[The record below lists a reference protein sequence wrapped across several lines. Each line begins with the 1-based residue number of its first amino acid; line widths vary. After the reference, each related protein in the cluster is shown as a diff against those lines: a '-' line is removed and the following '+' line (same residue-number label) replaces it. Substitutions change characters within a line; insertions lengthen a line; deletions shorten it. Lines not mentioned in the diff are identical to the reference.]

1 MLDKYRNAHIDRVI
15 EATDDLFLKHR
26 TICKKCHV
34 IHGDMNCIFCYCPN
48 YDDFDCGGNYIIM
61 ENGLKD
67 CSNCLKPHQKEFVR
81 EQLMK
86 LYL

>member
-1 MLDKYRNAHIDRVI
+1 MDKYRNLHIDRI
-15 EATDDLFLKHR
+15 IALTNDMFLEHK
-26 TICKKCHV
+26 TICHKCHATHNS
-34 IHGDMNCIFCYCPN
+34 INCIFCYCIL
-48 YDDFDCGGNYIIM
+48 YDDFNCGGNYTIM

-86 LYL
+86 LYQ